1 MNKSLSTRLM
11 YSFMAIIVI
20 VVVGITAGT
29 SYLIADYFFKIK
41 EEELAQKGHEMADT
55 VEYFVTKD
63 NNRYMLMRY
72 LIAVDRLVG
81 ARIWLFDNDYNLLA
95 ASNIAADV
103 DAAGKTEAGSS
114 KVGTGKPDVSI
125 PAPADRIPVYE

>member
-41 EEELAQKGHEMADT
+41 D
-55 VEYFVTKD
+55 
-63 NNRYMLMRY
+63 
-72 LIAVDRLVG
+72 LISHLDRN
-81 ARIWLFDNDYNLLA
+81 FKKLLLQL
-95 ASNIAADV
+95 
-103 DAAGKTEAGSS
+103 
-114 KVGTGKPDVSI
+114 
-125 PAPADRIPVYE
+125 

>member
-1 MNKSLSTRLM
+1 M
-11 YSFMAIIVI
+11 YSFMTIIVI

-41 EEELAQKGHEMADT
+41 EEELTQKGHELADT

-63 NNRYMLMRY
+63 NNRYTLMRY

-103 DAAGKTEAGSS
+103 DAAGKIPSARGTVGSD
-114 KVGTGKPDVSI
+114 KPDVSI
-125 PAPADRIPVYE
+125 PADRIPVYEYTT

>member
-1 MNKSLSTRLM
+1 M

-41 EEELAQKGHEMADT
+41 EDELAQKGHEMADT

-63 NNRYMLMRY
+63 NKCY
-72 LIAVDRLVG
+72 RL
-81 ARIWLFDNDYNLLA
+81 
-95 ASNIAADV
+95 
-103 DAAGKTEAGSS
+103 
-114 KVGTGKPDVSI
+114 
-125 PAPADRIPVYE
+125 